1 MIWSLG
7 VLFLHLRLL
16 LLMESIGAV
25 LFMSDRRRRAYPSVR
40 PRPPCLHCWLLSS
53 SAGMNQVPASS
64 SWEPTLRKYRPLSGW
79 IPKCHMGV
87 SLMCHPRPHY
97 WKLVGISFLAAMMVS
112 DSSPRIS
119 CDSLLEAEYLSGRT
133 IRGLCGLHRFLSPY
147 PSPPNTSSYVS
158 YWDFPVFCTV
168 IPLLCR
174 HGILALVRGL
184 PSDPPHDSSRTSHG
198 LSANPYRPIGG
209 CIRDVHPKR
218 GVLPRAQ
225 KAESVPCRFRFFRR
239 FPSVCFFSGFQ
250 RLAPFPP
257 GFLHP
262 GLFGYA
268 FPSVRSICPR
278 PWSR

>member
-1 MIWSLG
+1 LERMGDKSADN
-7 VLFLHLRLL
+7 LFS
-16 LLMESIGAV
+16 M
-25 LFMSDRRRRAYPSVR
+25 FNRRRRAYPSVR

-53 SAGMNQVPASS
+53 SAGNGPGPRIIFMG
-64 SWEPTLRKYRPLSGW
+64 THLRKYPPLSEW

-97 WKLVGISFLAAMMVS
+97 RKVTARCFLAAMMVS

-133 IRGLCGLHRFLSPY
+133 MRGLCGLHRFLSPY

-174 HGILALVRGL
+174 HGILALVRDL

-198 LSANPYRPIGG
+198 LSANPYRPISG

-250 RLAPFPP
+250 RFAPFPP
-257 GFLHP
+257 GSLHP

-268 FPSVRSICPR
+268 FPSVRSICPK